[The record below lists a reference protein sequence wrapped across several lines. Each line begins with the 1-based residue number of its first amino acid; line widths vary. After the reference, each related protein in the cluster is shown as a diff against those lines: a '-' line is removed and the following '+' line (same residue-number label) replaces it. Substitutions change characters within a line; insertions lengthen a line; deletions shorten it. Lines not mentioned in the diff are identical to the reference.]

1 MSRRT
6 ALFGSQTPGAETGL
20 SSSARA
26 EVCDPPPRLTQALT
40 SVEPKHSRKS
50 TPELTLPLPKGL
62 GHLATQIASRG
73 IGLRVIG
80 IDHGSKKEL
89 VLESGAEHFIDF
101 TASKDVTK
109 DVMDLTGGL
118 GAHAV
123 VVLTAANGAYAM

>member
-1 MSRRT
+1 MCHY
-6 ALFGSQTPGAETGL
+6 L
-20 SSSARA
+20 SFYYLLILI
-26 EVCDPPPRLTQALT
+26 DD
-40 SVEPKHSRKS
+40 
-50 TPELTLPLPKGL
+50 TLKGL

-80 IDHGSKKEL
+80 IDSGSKKDL

-101 TASKDVTK
+101 TQTKDVTK
-109 DVMDLTGGL
+109 AVTDLTGGF

>member
-1 MSRRT
+1 MF
-6 ALFGSQTPGAETGL
+6 LSQ
-20 SSSARA
+20 
-26 EVCDPPPRLTQALT
+26 
-40 SVEPKHSRKS
+40 
-50 TPELTLPLPKGL
+50 GL

-80 IDHGSKKEL
+80 IDSGSKKDL

-101 TASKDVTK
+101 TASKDIVK
-109 DVMDLTGGL
+109 DVTELTGGL

>member
-1 MSRRT
+1 MN
-6 ALFGSQTPGAETGL
+6 TPA
-20 SSSARA
+20 
-26 EVCDPPPRLTQALT
+26 P
-40 SVEPKHSRKS
+40 
-50 TPELTLPLPKGL
+50 GL

-80 IDHGSKKEL
+80 IDSGSKKDL

-101 TASKDVTK
+101 TASQDVVK

-123 VVLTAANGAYAM
+123 LVLTNANSAYAM